1 MKNFITSFVSFFIFF
16 TLSGSNVFASPKG
29 INNLYKEQ
37 ATSVE
42 VLSNV
47 VKPDVY
53 VTDDEVYLMAQTV
66 FAESS
71 SEPYKGKVAVASV
84 IINRLKAPGFPKTIS
99 GVIKQKDAFSCVKN
113 GTLNVIPDESS
124 YLAVLEALRG
134 DDPTSK
140 AVFFYNPK
148 TATSPWMIK
157 TKKSNVIPIGN
168 HIFFK

>member
-1 MKNFITSFVSFFIFF
+1 MKRFIISSSTLIFF
-16 TLSGSNVFASPKG
+16 LFSGSIVQANPKE

-37 ATSVE
+37 ASSVE
-42 VLSNV
+42 VLSNLEKSEV
-47 VKPDVY
+47 SI
-53 VTDDEVYLMAQTV
+53 TEDDVYLMAQTV

-84 IINRLKAPGFPKTIS
+84 IINRLKTPGFPKTIG

-113 GTLNVIPDESS
+113 GSLNVIPDESS
-124 YLAVLEALRG
+124 YLAVLDALKG
-134 DDPTSK
+134 NDPTSK